1 MGEVME
7 KEYKEQERVYM
18 CQWDNVIGLYTYD
31 ELKKEYGN
39 TNLFNEPL
47 DISFYSNGVMLETF
61 EEVIEFLKDDDE
73 MYSRHFIAD
82 NMRIC
87 RVY

>member
-1 MGEVME
+1 ME
-7 KEYKEQERVYM
+7 KEYKIEDKVYM
-18 CQWDNVIGLYTYD
+18 CQWDNIIGLYTYD
-31 ELKKEYGN
+31 ELKKEYGD
-39 TNLFNEPL
+39 TNLFDEPL
-47 DISFYSNGVMLETF
+47 NISFYSNGVILETL

-73 MYSRHFIAD
+73 MYLRHFIAD

>member
-1 MGEVME
+1 ME
-7 KEYKEQERVYM
+7 KEYNVGDKVFL
-18 CQWDNVIGLYTYD
+18 CQWDHIIGLYTYE

-39 TNLFNEPL
+39 TNLFDKPL
-47 DISFYSNGVMLETF
+47 NISFYSNGIILDTF
-61 EEVIEFLKDDDE
+61 EEVIDFLNNDDE
-73 MYSRHFIAD
+73 IYSRHFVAD

>member
-1 MGEVME
+1 ME
-7 KEYKEQERVYM
+7 KEYKTQDKVYM
-18 CQWDNVIGLYTYD
+18 CQWDNIIGLYTYD
-31 ELKKEYGN
+31 ELKKEYGD
-39 TNLFNEPL
+39 TNLFDEPL
-47 DISFYSNGVMLETF
+47 NISFYSNGVMLDTL

>member
-1 MGEVME
+1 ME
-7 KEYKEQERVYM
+7 KEYKTQDKVYM
-18 CQWDNVIGLYTYD
+18 CQWDNIIGLYTYD
-31 ELKKEYGN
+31 ELKKEYGD
-39 TNLFNEPL
+39 TNLFDEPL
-47 DISFYSNGVMLETF
+47 NISFYSNGVMLETL

>member
-1 MGEVME
+1 ME
-7 KEYKEQERVYM
+7 KEYKIEDKVYM
-18 CQWDNVIGLYTYD
+18 CQWDNIIGLYTYD
-31 ELKKEYGN
+31 ELKKEYGD
-39 TNLFNEPL
+39 TNLFDEPL
-47 DISFYSNGVMLETF
+47 NISFYSNGVMLETF

-73 MYSRHFIAD
+73 MYLRHFIAD